1 MMNELQSQTI
11 AWLRFVLVMMVLLVH
26 VHPDAS
32 PNYLG
37 MGHLAEGTMAQAAY
51 TTGVSALFVVCNLSV
66 PLFFFIS
73 GFLFFTEAGQWTWGT
88 WRGKMKRRVYTLLL
102 PYLIYNLISAANGY
116 LMQAVDPAFTV
127 AWDNPSALPFIGE
140 FWNSTTA
147 CVGMTNIFGL
157 DMQLYYPADVPLW
170 FVRDL
175 MVMVLLSP
183 AIYYVLLRG
192 ASLYLP
198 LVAVLYVCGVGATFP
213 GPSTNALLFFS
224 LGAFFRLRG
233 IDVVQ
238 FVRRRR
244 GLLLSASLVLLA
256 FSTACYEE
264 KYAQQLH
271 QAFYIAG
278 IFVLILFASA
288 LIERKWVCVHPLLVK
303 SSFFVFAVHMVPV
316 GYGSLLSLGGS
327 VRHLLF
333 PTASIAGAVAGYAFA
348 MCFIAG
354 AGVLLYLLLEKLAPR
369 VLKVLSGGR

>member
-1 MMNELQSQTI
+1 MP
-11 AWLRFVLVMMVLLVH
+11 A
-26 VHPDAS
+26 
-32 PNYLG
+32 
-37 MGHLAEGTMAQAAY
+37 
-51 TTGVSALFVVCNLSV
+51 
-66 PLFFFIS
+66 
-73 GFLFFTEAGQWTWGT
+73 
-88 WRGKMKRRVYTLLL
+88 RRVGTFL
-102 PYLIYNLISAANGY
+102 PGTRGREALVALERAAKVCHVVEAAGKAS
-116 LMQAVDPAFTV
+116 LGHGDAFPHKQAVGYVHTV
-127 AWDNPSALPFIGE
+127 GVEVVYKSLAG
-140 FWNSTTA
+140 
-147 CVGMTNIFGL
+147 
-157 DMQLYYPADVPLW
+157 
-170 FVRDL
+170 
-175 MVMVLLSP
+175 VLTE
-183 AIYYVLLRG
+183 
-192 ASLYLP
+192 
-198 LVAVLYVCGVGATFP
+198 VCGVGATFP

-288 LIERKWVCVHPLLVK
+288 LIGRKWVCVHPLLVK